1 MNLLRGLLFENFSIK
16 LLAILLS
23 TLVYVNARTDRPV
36 TMMVSFP
43 VAIQDLPDSVSLAG
57 PPPPPVH
64 AEIRGTGK
72 QVIRLR
78 LARPPITISLTG
90 VGPGHFERS
99 ITPEDLPLPPGLD
112 LEQVV
117 GPRMVVL
124 ELDRRLSRRVPV
136 SSRIEWTQPSAARP
150 IARIVLEP
158 ANVTVTGPARVV
170 TRLDTVALAPV
181 RLDGRRD
188 SLRVDVWP
196 GGLPEGCIMEPPAVR
211 LLVVLGRAH
220 P

>member
-78 LARPPITISLTG
+78 LARPPIIVSLAG
-90 VGPGHFERS
+90 VGPGPFERS
-99 ITPEDLPLPPGLD
+99 ITPADLPLPPGLD
-112 LEQVV
+112 VGQIV

-124 ELDRRLSRRVPV
+124 DLDRRLSRRVPV
-136 SSRIEWTQPSAARP
+136 SSRIEWTQASAARP

>member
-90 VGPGHFERS
+90 VGPGHFERP
-99 ITPEDLPLPPGLD
+99 ITPADLPLPPGLD
-112 LEQVV
+112 VGQVV